1 MAVTEHAVRSPR
13 VGFAELIN
21 NRREASLAWCYKA
34 TIAITILLA
43 VAAAGGL
50 FFGAYRDNAWVS
62 SQMRG
67 QDFVS
72 LVFAVPLL
80 LASAFLASRGST
92 RAQLVWLGALGYVT
106 YSYLYIFGITWN
118 RLFLVYLL
126 LLTLS
131 GITLVRALLSLDA
144 TAIAGKF
151 NSKAPLRAASRY
163 LSIFGIGLGA
173 LWGAQAL
180 VATVTG
186 EIPKSVIDSGHPT
199 GVVFI
204 LDLGLVVPLFL
215 IGAHLLRRR
224 HPWGFVAA
232 GALLVKGIAEGLAL
246 LGMSLFMYLDEYPV
260 IDVAFIPLWAAV
272 AVASTVLTILYL
284 RAIDAKEERRKE
296 FVT

>member
-1 MAVTEHAVRSPR
+1 MAVNEHAVQRPR
-13 VGFAELIN
+13 VGFAEPID
-21 NRREASLAWCYKA
+21 NRKEASLTWCYKA
-34 TIAITILLA
+34 TITITILLA
-43 VAAAGGL
+43 VAAVGGL
-50 FFGAYRDNAWVS
+50 FFDAYRDNAWVS

-106 YSYLYIFGITWN
+106 YSYLYIFGIAWN
-118 RLFLVYLL
+118 QLFLVYLV

-131 GITLVRALLSLDA
+131 GITLIRGLLSLDA
-144 TAIAGKF
+144 TAIAGQF
-151 NSKAPLRAASRY
+151 SSKAPLRAVSRY
-163 LSIFGIGLGA
+163 MTIFGIGLSA

-215 IGAHLLRRR
+215 IGSHLLRRR

-232 GALLVKGIAEGLAL
+232 GILLVKGIAEGLAL
-246 LGMSLFMYLDEYPV
+246 LGMSLFMYLDKYP
-260 IDVAFIPLWAAV
+260 DVDAGLVPLWAAV
-272 AVASTVLTILYL
+272 ALASTFLTILYL
-284 RAIDAKEERRKE
+284 RAIDPKK
-296 FVT
+296 